1 MDKKEKLINR
11 LFFSTPIL
19 LITSAIFL
27 ISMFASGWYVFTLK
41 DREVELE
48 KAAQWIERSK
58 EIFEDT
64 KKSQVLL
71 NKLKIDL
78 NNATAEKDILLN
90 EITINKEKLART
102 LSEEQQKRSE
112 LDSTKQ
118 QIKINQKRIADDQTK
133 IKNLNAMMPNLEQGF
148 ENLKSKNEDLERN
161 VIVINKIRI

>member
-48 KAAQWIERSK
+48 MAAQWIERSK
-58 EIFEDT
+58 EIIEET

-71 NKLKIDL
+71 NDLTIDL
-78 NNATAEKDILLN
+78 NNATAEKIILLE
-90 EITINKEKLART
+90 EITIIMIEKKDTDICKET
-102 LSEEQQKRSE
+102 
-112 LDSTKQ
+112 
-118 QIKINQKRIADDQTK
+118 N
-133 IKNLNAMMPNLEQGF
+133 NYC
-148 ENLKSKNEDLERN
+148 
-161 VIVINKIRI
+161 